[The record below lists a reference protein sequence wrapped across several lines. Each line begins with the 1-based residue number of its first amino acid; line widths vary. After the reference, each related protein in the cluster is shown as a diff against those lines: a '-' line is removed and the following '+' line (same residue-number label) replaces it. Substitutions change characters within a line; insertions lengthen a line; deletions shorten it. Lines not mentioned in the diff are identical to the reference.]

1 MTAPERMNTCWRC
14 HGHKVEGL
22 LSSTDAKG
30 VRHTVPCLI
39 CKGTGVSKSLP
50 PQPPRVPSDR
60 TINMAR
66 ARERPPEPHEM
77 TDGHLARAIAYTRR
91 RLAALEA
98 EQGER
103 TKQKALERKG
113 PHGSG

>member
-1 MTAPERMNTCWRC
+1 MTTCWRC

-50 PQPPRVPSDR
+50 PPPPRVPGDR
-60 TINMAR
+60 ALNLAR
-66 ARERPPEPHEM
+66 AQERPPEPSTM
-77 TDGHLARAIAYTRR
+77 NDQHLSRAIAYTRR

-98 EQGER
+98 EQIER
-103 TKQKALERKG
+103 QKRAELE
-113 PHGSG
+113 P